1 MKRIL
6 IPILLISL
14 IVSGCKYFGGKK
26 DAKKVDTLA
35 AWQHKQDS
43 INKVQAAIA
52 AKETATQ
59 DSLRR
64 VQEALDKFHFHV
76 IIGSFKVPTN
86 ADGWLQ
92 EVTKMGYNEAKIID
106 SPNGFKLVSI
116 GAFETYGKA
125 FAQIEKINAG
135 KEEADKTELWVF
147 DSK

>member
-6 IPILLISL
+6 VPILLISL
-14 IVSGCKYFGGKK
+14 LVSGCKYFGGKK

-35 AWQHKQDS
+35 AWNLKQDS
-43 INKVQAAIA
+43 IAKVQAAIA
-52 AKETATQ
+52 AKEIATQ

-64 VQEALDKFHFHV
+64 VQEMLDRFHFNV

-92 EVTKMGYNEAKIID
+92 EVIKMGYNNAKIID

-116 GAFETYGKA
+116 GAYETYGKA
-125 FAQIEKINAG
+125 FAEIEKINEG
-135 KEEADKTELWVF
+135 KEEVDKTELWVF

>member
-6 IPILLISL
+6 IPILLITL
-14 IVSGCKYFGGKK
+14 IVSGCKFFGGKK
-26 DAKKVDTLA
+26 DAKKVDTMA

-43 INKVQAAIA
+43 ISKIQAAIA
-52 AKETATQ
+52 AKESAVQ

-64 VQEALDKFHFHV
+64 VQEVLDRFHYHV

-92 EVTKMGYNEAKIID
+92 EVLKMGYNEAKIID

-116 GAFETYGKA
+116 GAYETYGKA
-125 FAQIEKINAG
+125 FTQIEKINEG

>member
-1 MKRIL
+1 MKRI
-6 IPILLISL
+6 IVPILLISL
-14 IVSGCKYFGGKK
+14 LVSGCKYFGGKK
-26 DAKKVDTLA
+26 ETKKVDTLA
-35 AWQHKQDS
+35 AWQLKQDS
-43 INKVQAAIA
+43 ISRVQAAIA
-52 AKETATQ
+52 AKEATVQ

-64 VQEALDKFHFHV
+64 VQELLDKLHFNV

-86 ADGWLQ
+86 ADAWLQ
-92 EVTKMGYNEAKIID
+92 EVVKMGYNDAKIID

-125 FAQIEKINAG
+125 FTKIEQINEG